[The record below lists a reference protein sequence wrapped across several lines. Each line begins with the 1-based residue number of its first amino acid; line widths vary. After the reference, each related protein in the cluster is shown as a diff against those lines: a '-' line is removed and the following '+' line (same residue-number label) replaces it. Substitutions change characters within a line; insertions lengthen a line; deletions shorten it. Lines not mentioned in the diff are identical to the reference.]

1 MTSLID
7 SAEGSFKNPLV
18 EDEVVTAVI
27 EYLDQNTSAYS
38 WDIISGVAADE
49 QVSKKTVRKAVRKL
63 RTQGRIIPSE
73 PFVGELELST

>member
-1 MTSLID
+1 MTSQTD
-7 SAEGSFKNPLV
+7 SVEGSFKNPIV

-27 EYLDQNTSAYS
+27 EYLNQNTSAYP
-38 WDIISGVAADE
+38 WEIISGVAADE

-63 RTQGRIIPSE
+63 RTQGEIIPRE